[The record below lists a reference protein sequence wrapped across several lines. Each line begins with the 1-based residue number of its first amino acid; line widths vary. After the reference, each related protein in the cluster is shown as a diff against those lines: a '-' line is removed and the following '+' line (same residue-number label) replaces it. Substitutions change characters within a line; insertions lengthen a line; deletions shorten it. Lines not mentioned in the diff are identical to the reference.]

1 MAELNPQL
9 LALFAQQ
16 MGQRLTPDMLQGA
29 MLAKGLE
36 EYSKAMKPKQQA
48 GQPGTP
54 GQPPGPGQ
62 PGQGP
67 GMPGQPGQPGVAQR
81 PPQPQAGGQVQI
93 NKQVPGAGPLRSG
106 TTQEQL
112 MALASLL
119 MSPAFGQQLA
129 RLPFVRPNQ
138 PSAPAGIPGVPGPTV
153 QV

>member
-1 MAELNPQL
+1 MAGIDPILLQQLSRILGPKLN
-9 LALFAQQ
+9 A
-16 MGQRLTPDMLQGA
+16 DHIQGA
-29 MLAKGLE
+29 LLAKGAE
-36 EYSKAMKPKQQA
+36 EFSKSLKPKQPA
-48 GQPGTP
+48 GAS
-54 GQPPGPGQ
+54 PGQ
-62 PGQGP
+62 PGMP
-67 GMPGQPGQPGVAQR
+67 GQQAPSMPGQPGQPGVAQR